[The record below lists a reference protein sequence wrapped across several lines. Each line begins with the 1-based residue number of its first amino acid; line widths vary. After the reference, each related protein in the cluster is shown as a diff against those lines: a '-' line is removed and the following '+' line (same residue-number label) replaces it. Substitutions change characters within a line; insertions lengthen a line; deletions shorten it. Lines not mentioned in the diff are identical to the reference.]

1 MTGLLLSTK
10 YNIQFHSCFLFPS
23 LSIAFCLCLS
33 NNIIWY
39 ALIDCSIFSESSS
52 DMALMWWMSIE
63 IITLGC
69 ALLLFSRW
77 WRSIRPRETTG
88 LIKRVPYKYV
98 RLCFFATFAGTC
110 NSIPARPLHR
120 LSISD
125 SPSIHRHH
133 SRIVFQSSEK
143 RRIDLTLDSGVC
155 VYVVDEAITPQSN
168 VHHHMQASVCLA
180 R

>member
-33 NNIIWY
+33 NNIY
-39 ALIDCSIFSESSS
+39 MVCIDRLLDFLRVFER
-52 DMALMWWMSIE
+52 LWWMSIE